1 MNCRISSFSY
11 LLNNDRCNLNKSNSS
26 LLVCSRGSFS
36 KVNGLWK
43 MPLPI
48 MMPSIPYFS
57 ASSSPVF
64 LSGISSLI
72 VNNVF
77 GAISSRKFLIAS
89 INSQCASTLLMRLI
103 KT

>member
-11 LLNNDRCNLNKSNSS
+11 LLNNDKCNLNRSNSS

-36 KVNGLWK
+36 KANGLWK

-48 MMPSIPYFS
+48 MTPSMPYFS

-64 LSGISSLI
+64 LSGIWEWDRNDI
-72 VNNVF
+72 F
-77 GAISSRKFLIAS
+77 PKFISSSHSNLHIIVS
-89 INSQCASTLLMRLI
+89 
-103 KT
+103 